1 MTPVPALALILAFAA
16 LALAL
21 PLGAVRLSSRPGPDL
36 ASVPEALRDP
46 LRKADRHSRWIRST
60 AVLVAFASAAITHF
74 MGIPATPGVFGLV
87 GMAVL
92 VLGERR
98 SPVITTTTRTAALT
112 PRRIRDYLPRR
123 AAALIPLGLVTVLG
137 LFALGIPTA
146 SPVAHIDL
154 QGLGIVH
161 LPANSYLEG
170 VSTTPDGEIIR
181 SVFYPWPG
189 SFYVIPVLVP
199 LAAQLA
205 LAAAGLRSVAVREQV
220 STSSGEQLD
229 VVLRRRSAEGI
240 VGFLLVS
247 LALSM
252 PRFGTSMI
260 EAATWEVEQWD
271 YLRGVLGG
279 LAALVALTCMATG
292 VLLLIRRTS
301 VLSSP
306 RPSAVDT
313 TPSEGPA

>member
-1 MTPVPALALILAFAA
+1 M
-16 LALAL
+16 
-21 PLGAVRLSSRPGPDL
+21 
-36 ASVPEALRDP
+36 
-46 LRKADRHSRWIRST
+46 
-60 AVLVAFASAAITHF
+60 
-74 MGIPATPGVFGLV
+74 
-87 GMAVL
+87 
-92 VLGERR
+92 
-98 SPVITTTTRTAALT
+98 
-112 PRRIRDYLPRR
+112 
-123 AAALIPLGLVTVLG
+123 TVLG

-146 SPVAHIDL
+146 SPVAHIES
-154 QGLGIVH
+154 QGPVAVH

-199 LAAQLA
+199 LAVQLA
-205 LAAAGLRSVAVREQV
+205 LAAAGLWSVAAREQV
-220 STSSGEQLD
+220 STSSGEHLD

-247 LALSM
+247 LALPM

-260 EAATWEVEQWD
+260 EAATWEVAQWD
-271 YLRGVLGG
+271 YLRGALGG
-279 LAALVALTCMATG
+279 LAVLVALTCMATG
-292 VLLLIRRTS
+292 VILLIRRPS